1 MQRKKGVCRVPGF
14 SMGVFAFGAK
24 GGFFT
29 RTAQAGNDT
38 LCVCWS
44 WWDTKKDVC
53 VCSGGLPVAWSHVH
67 VTKPG
72 PVHSHMQGKSEKEW
86 KACLSSPLYV
96 HEPAVCVWG
105 LPWQPRPHP
114 LFLPSSAYES
124 HLCRPLISISTRSPL
139 GLYAV
144 CVCFWT
150 EITGRERWCREQ
162 RKHGIITTVKSDFGA
177 LIMMICAVCALQI
190 HANAN
195 RYSYFH

>member
-1 MQRKKGVCRVPGF
+1 MGYKKGG
-14 SMGVFAFGAK
+14 
-24 GGFFT
+24 
-29 RTAQAGNDT
+29 
-38 LCVCWS
+38 
-44 WWDTKKDVC
+44 VC
-53 VCSGGLPVAWSHVH
+53 VFGGVSLWPEAMFMLLNLDRFIH
-67 VTKPG
+67 TC
-72 PVHSHMQGKSEKEW
+72 KERVR
-86 KACLSSPLYV
+86 KNERRVYPSPLYV

-114 LFLPSSAYES
+114 LFLPNSAYES